1 MKYMPIVM
9 PENIDKYFYN
19 RNHEL
24 KILNVNLAML
34 EDGIP
39 NQFLITGNR
48 GIGKTSLL
56 KKLLKNQPDMFLTT
70 YIDLSDIYGR
80 QKGKLSEEEVI
91 KEFLCLIEESI
102 DKNTNTFKNARE
114 KLFNTFNQL
123 KLKNYNFNNS
133 NLRDLP
139 IPIIEDNY
147 NKLSKYVM
155 ELPQKIVDSIEEIKG
170 FIIVVDE
177 FQLLKTLENPE
188 AFFWLIRS
196 YAQKQYN
203 VSYIFT
209 GSVSNTSEIIGMI
222 NGQTGAF
229 GGRMFQ
235 LNINEFSKEQTKNYI
250 DEKSNNIKFS
260 EEGFERFYKCTRGI
274 PSYINSFCN
283 ILPNNMVCTNEIIKE
298 SFKLNIDNIALL
310 WLSVWGTLTDM
321 EKELII
327 LFVEKGEMD
336 WTTILNNVTYS
347 KVTLTKYLDILSNK
361 GIIEYSADGKY
372 YLSDIMLKRWLE
384 IKHETRG
391 RYPQ

>member
-1 MKYMPIVM
+1 
-9 PENIDKYFYN
+9 
-19 RNHEL
+19 
-24 KILNVNLAML
+24 
-34 EDGIP
+34 
-39 NQFLITGNR
+39 
-48 GIGKTSLL
+48 
-56 KKLLKNQPDMFLTT
+56 
-70 YIDLSDIYGR
+70 
-80 QKGKLSEEEVI
+80 
-91 KEFLCLIEESI
+91 
-102 DKNTNTFKNARE
+102 
-114 KLFNTFNQL
+114 
-123 KLKNYNFNNS
+123 
-133 NLRDLP
+133 
-139 IPIIEDNY
+139 
-147 NKLSKYVM
+147 
-155 ELPQKIVDSIEEIKG
+155 
-170 FIIVVDE
+170 
-177 FQLLKTLENPE
+177 
-188 AFFWLIRS
+188 
-196 YAQKQYN
+196 
-203 VSYIFT
+203 
-209 GSVSNTSEIIGMI
+209 MI

>member
-24 KILNVNLAML
+24 KILNANLAML

-336 WTTILNNVTYS
+336 WTTILNNITYS

>member
-24 KILNVNLAML
+24 KILNANLAML

-361 GIIEYSADGKY
+361 GIIEYSAYGKY

>member
-19 RNHEL
+19 REHEL
-24 KILNVNLAML
+24 TILSTNLALL
-34 EDGIP
+34 EEGIP
-39 NQFLITGNR
+39 NQFLITGYR

-56 KKLLKNQPDMFLTT
+56 KKLLKNQPDYFLTT

-91 KEFLCLIEESI
+91 KEFLCMIEESLNDDVNI
-102 DKNTNTFKNARE
+102 FE
-114 KLFNTFNQL
+114 KAKERLHHTFNQL
-123 KLKNYNFNNS
+123 KLKNFNFNNS

-139 IPIIEDNY
+139 IPLIEDNY

-155 ELPQKIVDSIEEIKG
+155 ELPQKIVDSVDEIKG

-196 YAQKQYN
+196 YSQKQYN

-209 GSVSNTSEIIGMI
+209 GSVSNTSEIIEMI

-235 LNINEFSKEQTKNYI
+235 LNVNEFTKEQTKKYI
-250 DEKSNNIKFS
+250 QEKSNNIRFDK
-260 EEGFERFYKCTRGI
+260 EAFERFYKCTRGI
-274 PSYINSFCN
+274 PAYINSFCN
-283 ILPNNMVCTNEIIKE
+283 ILPNNIVCTTEIIKE
-298 SFKLNIDNIALL
+298 SFILNIDNIALL
-310 WLSVWGTLTDM
+310 WLRVWGTLNDN
-321 EKELII
+321 EKGLII
-327 LFVEKGEMD
+327 LFVENGEMD
-336 WTTILNNVTYS
+336 WTTLLENVSYS
-347 KVTLTKYLDILSNK
+347 KVTLTKYLDLLSNK

-384 IKHETRG
+384 IKHDTRG

>member
-19 RNHEL
+19 RTHEL
-24 KILNVNLAML
+24 KILNTNLEML

-39 NQFLITGNR
+39 NQFLITGYR

-56 KKLLKNQPDMFLTT
+56 KKLVKDLPDKFLTT

-91 KEFLCLIEESI
+91 KEFLCSIEESLE
-102 DKNTNTFKNARE
+102 KNEKIVINTKE
-114 KLFNTFNQL
+114 KIINTLNQL
-123 KLKNYNFNNS
+123 KLRNYNFNNS
-133 NLRDLP
+133 NLHDLP
-139 IPIIEDNY
+139 IPVIEDNY

-155 ELPQKIVDSIEEIKG
+155 ELPQKIVDSFDEIKG
-170 FIIVVDE
+170 FIIIVDE

-196 YAQKQYN
+196 YTQKQYN

-209 GSVSNTSEIIGMI
+209 GSVSNTAEIIKMI

-235 LNINEFSKEQTKNYI
+235 LNIDEFTKQQTQEYINER
-250 DEKSNNIKFS
+250 SNNIKFDDDA
-260 EEGFERFYKCTRGI
+260 FERFYKCTRGI
-274 PSYINSFCN
+274 PAYINSFCN
-283 ILPNNMVCTNEIIKE
+283 ILPNNLVCTNEIIKE
-298 SFKLNIDNIALL
+298 SFIMNIDNIALL
-310 WLSVWGTLTDM
+310 WLRVWGTLTDK
-321 EKELII
+321 EKQLII
-327 LFVEKGEMD
+327 LFVENNSMD
-336 WTTILNNVTYS
+336 WTTILDKVSYSNVTLS
-347 KVTLTKYLDILSNK
+347 HYLDLLSNK

-372 YLSDIMLKRWLE
+372 YLSDVMLKRWLE
-384 IKHETRG
+384 IKHQTRG
-391 RYPQ
+391 RYPE

>member
-9 PENIDKYFYN
+9 PEDIDKYFFN
-19 RNHEL
+19 RKNEL
-24 KILNVNLAML
+24 KILNTNLEML

-39 NQFLITGNR
+39 NQFLITGYR

-56 KKLLKNQPDMFLTT
+56 KKLLKNLPDKFLTT

-91 KEFLCLIEESI
+91 KEFLCLIEESLENN
-102 DKNTNTFKNARE
+102 DKIVRTAKERLYNT
-114 KLFNTFNQL
+114 LDQL
-123 KLKNYNFNNS
+123 KLKNYNFNNAG
-133 NLRDLP
+133 LRDLP

-155 ELPQKIVDSIEEIKG
+155 ELPQKIVDSSDEIKG
-170 FIIVVDE
+170 FIIVIDE

-196 YAQKQYN
+196 YTQKQYN

-209 GSVSNTSEIIGMI
+209 GSVSNTADINEMI

-235 LNINEFSKEQTKNYI
+235 LNIDEFTKEQTREYI
-250 DEKSNNIKFS
+250 EEYSNNIKFDD
-260 EEGFERFYKCTRGI
+260 EGFERFYKCTRGI

-283 ILPNNMVCTNEIIKE
+283 ILPNNMICTSEIIKE
-298 SFKLNIDNIALL
+298 AFTMNIDNIALL
-310 WLSVWGTLTDM
+310 WLRVWGTLTDK
-321 EKELII
+321 EKEVIE
-327 LFVEKGEMD
+327 LFVEYDSMD
-336 WTTILNNVTYS
+336 WTTIADKVSFT
-347 KVTLTKYLDILSNK
+347 KVTLSHYLDLLSNK

-372 YLSDIMLKRWLE
+372 YLSDIMLKRWLDL
-384 IKHETRG
+384 KKQTRG
-391 RYPQ
+391 RYPE

>member
-1 MKYMPIVM
+1 M
-9 PENIDKYFYN
+9 
-19 RNHEL
+19 
-24 KILNVNLAML
+24 
-34 EDGIP
+34 
-39 NQFLITGNR
+39 
-48 GIGKTSLL
+48 
-56 KKLLKNQPDMFLTT
+56 
-70 YIDLSDIYGR
+70 SDIYGR

>member
-24 KILNVNLAML
+24 KILNANLAML

-155 ELPQKIVDSIEEIKG
+155 ELPQKIVDSIKEIKG

>member
-24 KILNVNLAML
+24 KILNANLAML

-310 WLSVWGTLTDM
+310 WLSVWGTLTNM